1 MPQDREAVNV
11 SENPPNGDIVKWIE
25 IINSAMGPSG
35 AAALSSMI
43 VKAQAAAQSESAI
56 AAQSQQSRSALPTV
70 QYTDR
75 HRKAWADAKRWASVV
90 IGPLLVNFLDS
101 CDIIGSQVQVATT
114 AQSANRGPDP
124 RGMTS
129 EVAAQWQELRYQILL
144 PPELFSF
151 IEECFGNPRALI
163 FTNSARSVI
172 QQTPVQ
178 AEEPQGYRMLDIVC
192 EEEIGG

>member
-1 MPQDREAVNV
+1 MDLNNGIKPLGSAAFASMTENVPRAVQN
-11 SENPPNGDIVKWIE
+11 E
-25 IINSAMGPSG
+25 SAM
-35 AAALSSMI
+35 A
-43 VKAQAAAQSESAI
+43 AQA
-56 AAQSQQSRSALPTV
+56 QQSSPALPTV

-129 EVAAQWQELRYQILL
+129 EVAAQWQELRYQVPL

-151 IEECFGNPRALI
+151 IEECFGNPRAWI
-163 FTNSARSVI
+163 FTSSARSVI

-178 AEEPQGYRMLDIVC
+178 TDEPQGYRMLDIVC
-192 EEEIGG
+192 EEEIGS